1 MTSQKEIIMKNLEV
15 TAEQA
20 DEIIAYDKAVDKGL
34 PTPYDLPKDLEKQ
47 ALKMANVR
55 TKKPTV
61 YKFTQRKRK
70 ENPQKQEIIAEIHQ
84 FLQENASFEVESL
97 KITNKERQIFFK
109 SGENSFEI
117 TLTQKRKPK
126 NGEEVG

>member
-1 MTSQKEIIMKNLEV
+1 MALSQKEIIMQNLEV
-15 TAEQA
+15 TEEQA
-20 DEIIAYDKAVDKGL
+20 DEILAYDKAVDRGL
-34 PTPYDLPKDLEKQ
+34 PTEYDLPKDKEKQ
-47 ALKMANVR
+47 ALKMANVG

-70 ENPQKQEIIAEIHQ
+70 ENPQKQEIIAEIFQ
-84 FLQENASFEVESL
+84 FLNENASFEVENL
-97 KITNKERQIFFK
+97 EITNKERQIFFK

-126 NGEEVG
+126 D

>member
-1 MTSQKEIIMKNLEV
+1 MALSQKEIIMQNLEV
-15 TAEQA
+15 TEEQA
-20 DEIIAYDKAVDKGL
+20 DEILAYDKAVDRGL
-34 PTPYDLPKDLEKQ
+34 PTEYDLPKEKEKQ
-47 ALKMANVR
+47 ALKMANIG

-70 ENPQKQEIIAEIHQ
+70 ENPQKQEIIAEIFQ
-84 FLQENASFEVESL
+84 FLSENASFEVEYL
-97 KITNKERQIFFK
+97 AITNKERQIFFK

-126 NGEEVG
+126 D

>member
-1 MTSQKEIIMKNLEV
+1 MALSQKEIIMQNLEV
-15 TAEQA
+15 TEEQA
-20 DEIIAYDKAVDKGL
+20 DEILAYDKAVDRDL
-34 PTPYDLPKDLEKQ
+34 PTEYDLPKDKEKQ
-47 ALKMANVR
+47 ALKMANVG

-70 ENPQKQEIIAEIHQ
+70 ENPQKQEIIAEIFQ
-84 FLQENASFEVESL
+84 FLNENASFEVENL
-97 KITNKERQIFFK
+97 EITNKERQIFFK

-126 NGEEVG
+126 D

>member
-1 MTSQKEIIMKNLEV
+1 MSTQKETIMKNLGV
-15 TAEQA
+15 TAEEA
-20 DEIIAYDKAVDKGL
+20 DEILAYDKAVDRGQ
-34 PTPYDLPKDLEKQ
+34 PTQYDLPKEVEKQ
-47 ALKMANVR
+47 ALKMANVG

-84 FLQENASFEVESL
+84 FLKENASFEVESL
-97 KITNKERQIFFK
+97 EITNKERQIFFK

-126 NGEEVG
+126 N